1 MKSKTIIMVLSLVV
15 ISLFTVCEK
24 KGPLEKAGEQID
36 DSVDKAQEKTKDV
49 GKDIKK
55 SINE

>member
-1 MKSKTIIMVLSLVV
+1 MKSKTMIMVLSMAV

-24 KGPLEKAGEQID
+24 KGPMEKAGEQID
-36 DSVDKAQEKTKDV
+36 KTVDEAQEKTKDI